1 MRATIPPHHSGP
13 IYRWT
18 ATAIFAALLVAAAPA
33 AADGVSN
40 LAEKLSALRGE
51 VEELS
56 STLARKDS
64 DIRDQLKALSRQ
76 KTELELEVK
85 KEQTRIQKVHLSI
98 KDRRQRVSEEQ
109 GHDAEITPL
118 FKESLEDVRAY
129 VKESLPFRTTERLA
143 ELDKIAEQHDQG
155 LLSASKALSRLWT
168 FVEDEFRLTR
178 ESGLYKQ
185 AVEVNG
191 QEHLA
196 EVTRIG
202 MVLLYFQVDDK
213 LVGQAKRS
221 GDTWKFEAIDDPD
234 QKKLLLQLFE
244 SFKKQIRVG
253 LFRVPASLPAP
264 IEDQM
269 ASAPPQEQVDEKTD
283 GAEEADGAA
292 SGKEDAETKE
302 AAVEKSG
309 ALTQPKAD
317 GMVKGS
323 AVKGAS
329 APAATS
335 RPATPAA
342 TIAPAATT
350 APAAKNAEEAK

>member
-1 MRATIPPHHSGP
+1 MNTPRPGRSIGATIG
-13 IYRWT
+13 RWS
-18 ATAIFAALLVAAAPA
+18 AGASFLVLLVAAAPA
-33 AADGVSN
+33 SADGVSGF
-40 LAEKLSALRGE
+40 AEKLSTLRGE

-56 STLARKDS
+56 SALARKDS

-98 KDRRQRVSEEQ
+98 NDRRKRVSEEQ
-109 GHDAEITPL
+109 GHDAEMAPL
-118 FKESLEDVRAY
+118 FKQSLEDVRAY
-129 VKESLPFRTTERLA
+129 VRGSLPFRTTERLA

-185 AVEVNG
+185 AIEVNG

-213 LVGQAKRS
+213 LVGQAKRE
-221 GDTWKFEAIDDPD
+221 GDKWKFEAIDDPD
-234 QKKLLLQLFE
+234 QKKLLVQLFE

-253 LFRVPASLPAP
+253 LFRLPASLPAP
-264 IEDQM
+264 IEGQLNASAKADEKPEPKVEEAETDKDAKD
-269 ASAPPQEQVDEKTD
+269 ASAPSVDADEENKKDATLPASKNVGTKQGSAAKTLSVPV
-283 GAEEADGAA
+283 GTGAA
-292 SGKEDAETKE
+292 PANTNE
-302 AAVEKSG
+302 EK
-309 ALTQPKAD
+309 AQ
-317 GMVKGS
+317 
-323 AVKGAS
+323 
-329 APAATS
+329 
-335 RPATPAA
+335 
-342 TIAPAATT
+342 
-350 APAAKNAEEAK
+350 

>member
-1 MRATIPPHHSGP
+1 MRATNPSRHSRPLGVT
-13 IYRWT
+13 IGRWT
-18 ATAIFAALLVAAAPA
+18 AGASFLALLVAAAPA
-33 AADGVSN
+33 AADSVSG
-40 LAEKLSALRGE
+40 LAEKLSSLRGE

-56 STLARKDS
+56 SSLARKDA

-98 KDRRQRVSEEQ
+98 NDRRKRVSEEQ
-109 GHDAEITPL
+109 GHDAEMAPL
-118 FKESLEDVRAY
+118 FKESLEDVRTY
-129 VKESLPFRTTERLA
+129 VRGSLPFRTTERLA
-143 ELDKIAEQHDQG
+143 ELDKIAEQHEQG

-213 LVGQAKRS
+213 LVGQAQRE
-221 GDTWKFEAIDDPD
+221 GDTWKFVSIDDPD
-234 QKKLLLQLFE
+234 QKKLLLELFE

-253 LFRVPASLPAP
+253 LFRLPASLPAP
-264 IEDQM
+264 IEGEAITATQTDEKPEPNVEEP
-269 ASAPPQEQVDEKTD
+269 AADKDAKDAAAPPSDAD
-283 GAEEADGAA
+283 GAQATDATLTKPEADGKTQAA
-292 SGKEDAETKE
+292 PTNAP
-302 AAVEKSG
+302 A
-309 ALTQPKAD
+309 
-317 GMVKGS
+317 GS
-323 AVKGAS
+323 TAVK
-329 APAATS
+329 PNEEK
-335 RPATPAA
+335 
-342 TIAPAATT
+342 
-350 APAAKNAEEAK
+350 AK

>member
-1 MRATIPPHHSGP
+1 MRATIPPRHSGS
-13 IYRWT
+13 IGVTIGRW
-18 ATAIFAALLVAAAPA
+18 AAAASFVTLVGAAAPA
-33 AADGVSN
+33 AADGVSG

-56 STLARKDS
+56 SSLARKDS

-76 KTELELEVK
+76 KTELELELK

-98 KDRRQRVSEEQ
+98 KDRRERISEEQ

-118 FKESLEDVRAY
+118 FKESLEAVREY
-129 VKESLPFRTTERLA
+129 VRGSLPFRTTERLA

-196 EVTRIG
+196 EVIRIG
-202 MVLLYFQVDDK
+202 MVLLYFRVDDK
-213 LVGQAKRS
+213 LVGQAKRE
-221 GDTWKFEAIDDPD
+221 GNKWKFEAIDDPD
-234 QKKLLLQLFE
+234 QKKLLLELFE

-253 LFRVPASLPAP
+253 LFRLPASLPAP
-264 IEDQM
+264 IEEKT
-269 ASAPPQEQVDEKTD
+269 AGSAPNKAKVDEEVGKADSAKEADDATVEKDAGVEKD
-283 GAEEADGAA
+283 GAIKD
-292 SGKEDAETKE
+292 
-302 AAVEKSG
+302 AAVTKPPVDGKS
-309 ALTQPKAD
+309 Q
-317 GMVKGS
+317 GS
-323 AVKGAS
+323 
-329 APAATS
+329 PARAAGT
-335 RPATPAA
+335 ATPA
-342 TIAPAATT
+342 TTPNPAGTSASE
-350 APAAKNAEEAK
+350 NEEEAQ